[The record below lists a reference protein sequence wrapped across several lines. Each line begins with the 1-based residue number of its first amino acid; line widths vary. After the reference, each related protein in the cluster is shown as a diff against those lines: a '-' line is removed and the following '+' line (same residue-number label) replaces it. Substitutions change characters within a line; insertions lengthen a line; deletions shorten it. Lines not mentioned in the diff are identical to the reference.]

1 MDLIKRVFYY
11 IKRRHPTI
19 EYNVTRDDY
28 DANKYWNDRH
38 DKYGIETLKGVGF
51 EGKSEDEN
59 YAEYE
64 DAKHV
69 FTGLLNSLNLLSP
82 NKVLELGYGTG
93 FYTKILNTLTAQ
105 YTGIDIVDTHK
116 NSIKKQVNNNFT
128 FLKGDV
134 GKKSVEIEG
143 CDLIYMIDVTQHI
156 VNNDKLDFCLRNNV
170 QNNMMLGGVFIVTDE
185 LSDKDISF
193 YEKTRSVNYYLNVLD
208 KCELARDPI
217 QFRDKYIFAF
227 KRVK

>member
-1 MDLIKRVFYY
+1 
-11 IKRRHPTI
+11 
-19 EYNVTRDDY
+19 
-28 DANKYWNDRH
+28 
-38 DKYGIETLKGVGF
+38 
-51 EGKSEDEN
+51 
-59 YAEYE
+59 
-64 DAKHV
+64 
-69 FTGLLNSLNLLSP
+69 
-82 NKVLELGYGTG
+82 
-93 FYTKILNTLTAQ
+93 
-105 YTGIDIVDTHK
+105 
-116 NSIKKQVNNNFT
+116 
-128 FLKGDV
+128 
-134 GKKSVEIEG
+134 
-143 CDLIYMIDVTQHI
+143 MIDVTQHI